1 MLDYEPIAAR
11 SRSLTDAMEDIQ
23 PSNAARRRMAGD
35 PPSGTAWVWKG
46 VEMST
51 PAWQSGA
58 SVGDATSGV
67 ENYLGRK

>member
-1 MLDYEPIAAR
+1 
-11 SRSLTDAMEDIQ
+11 MEDIQ

-35 PPSGTAWVWKG
+35 PPSGTAWVGKG